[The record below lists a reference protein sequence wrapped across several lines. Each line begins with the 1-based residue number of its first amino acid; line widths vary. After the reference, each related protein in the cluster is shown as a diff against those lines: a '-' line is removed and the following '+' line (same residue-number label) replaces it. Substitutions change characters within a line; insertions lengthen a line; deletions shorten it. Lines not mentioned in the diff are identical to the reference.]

1 MLTPFSSRL
10 RYVDADAVDDTLID
24 FDDLNVRAA
33 DGDKLGEVEGFII
46 DPELRRAY
54 YIVVDSGGW
63 FSSRHY
69 LVPIGHARVDRAER
83 ALRLD
88 IGRDA
93 INSYPEFDPDQ
104 FSTLSDDD
112 LRRFET
118 RTIAACCPRE
128 TATIDAWG
136 YERWAHYRQPEWWRS
151 DIATL
156 QTRWRPVA
164 RSSFVSAEEIRR
176 DTAPVGTTGA
186 AGDVSP
192 HLDGRAQP
200 GDVLG
205 IETAGE
211 TTGLGDTKEDEDRK
225 RG

>member
-10 RYVDADAVDDTLID
+10 RYVDADTVDDTVID
-24 FDDLNVRAA
+24 FDDLHVRAA
-33 DGDKLGEVEGFII
+33 DGEKLGEVEGFII

-69 LVPIGHARVDRAER
+69 LVPIGHARVDRGER

-93 INSYPEFDPDQ
+93 ITSYPEFDPDQ
-104 FSTLSDDD
+104 FSTMSDDD

-164 RSSFVSAEEIRR
+164 RSSFVGAGGVRR
-176 DTAPVGTTGA
+176 DAAAVGTTGA

-211 TTGLGDTKEDEDRK
+211 TTPLGDTAEDENRR